1 MFDGPTQASFEVED
15 LIPLGLND
23 LLSRIE
29 RCESILS
36 TPPDLQPEPPPQLV
50 KSLKIHETSPFAV
63 AENETISNPL
73 QQDQETKL
81 FISLS
86 GTIFSSSTKSTS
98 RKMLVTLTT
107 SLWKLED
114 KILPR

>member
-1 MFDGPTQASFEVED
+1 MFDEPTQASFEAED

-50 KSLKIHETSPFAV
+50 KSPKIHETSPFAV
-63 AENETISNPL
+63 AENETISSPF

-86 GTIFSSSTKSTS
+86 GTIFSSSTS